1 MGIVHRVVGPLL
13 LLGGAA
19 FLAAFAIGVATGAVG
34 AKELPWLLLG
44 ATFLAVSAYVRAR
57 LPDHVVANWFAIVG
71 AGFGLIQ
78 ALDGALTVLGAR
90 PDRASELAVVA
101 LAYHLGAVATVI
113 AAAHLLGLFPD
124 GQVATSYERRALGAL
139 WVLFVF
145 PLLAFVA
152 NPTIVLPLYHA
163 RPEVAN
169 PYVVDGLVPLEDVA
183 TAGLGLAPVA
193 FVVGVVLLVLR
204 YRRGTKDVRRQVR
217 WLLVPAILAG
227 FGGVLDTVLSATGSD
242 VLTRLVIDG
251 FWFVSL
257 LTLPLAIAVALL
269 RPELLDV
276 DRILRRSL
284 VYGSIWTLIAVAYV
298 VVAAAVGLAAG
309 QRLDVGTA
317 IVLTVVATLIF
328 QPMRRRLERLAD
340 RWVFGARADPAR
352 LVAGLG
358 ATLAETFDLDT
369 LLPHIEET
377 LEQGLGLRWVR
388 VRLGSDTG
396 PASRSGPASGTP
408 PAAQLTDGLAEGHDD
423 APALTVP
430 IVLGAELLG
439 HVECGPRSN
448 GTPLS
453 AEDEE
458 LVVTLARQAALAVRN
473 VKLTAELSERLQEVR
488 AQAAELERSRA
499 RLVRAQDTE
508 RRRIER
514 NIHDGVQQDL
524 VALLGQSGRIR
535 AQLARDPAAAAEL
548 LEGFQTGLQRVIS
561 ELRELAHG
569 IHPTLL
575 TDRGLLE
582 AVEALAARSSI
593 PVTVRADPSLRGLRF
608 AEEVEGAGYFTVAEA
623 LANVLKHARAAR
635 AEVSLQRSNGSL
647 RIEIHDDG
655 VGFDRT
661 RASGDG
667 LENLTE
673 RVAALGGRL
682 DVSSDGGG
690 TSVRA
695 ELEVAG
701 RSVAGD

>member
-1 MGIVHRVVGPLL
+1 MGISRRVVGPLL

-19 FLAAFAIGVATGAVG
+19 FLVAFVVGVATGTIG

-44 ATFLAVSAYVRAR
+44 ATFLAVSAYVRSR
-57 LPDHVVANWFAIVG
+57 LPGHTAASWFAVVG
-71 AGFGLIQ
+71 GWFGLIQ
-78 ALDGALTVLGAR
+78 ALDGALTVLASDPEAAR
-90 PDRASELAVVA
+90 ALAVTTM
-101 LAYHLGAVATVI
+101 AYHLASVAAVI
-113 AAAHLLGLFPD
+113 AVAHLLGLFPD
-124 GQVATSYERRALGAL
+124 GQVATRAERRALRVL

-145 PLLAFVA
+145 PPLAFVA
-152 NPTIVLPLYHA
+152 SPTIALPPYHDL
-163 RPEVAN
+163 PSVEN
-169 PYVVDGLVPLEDVA
+169 PYVVESLAPFADVA
-183 TAGLGLAPVA
+183 AVGLGVAPAA

-204 YRRGTKDVRRQVR
+204 YRRGTEDVRRRIR
-217 WLLVPAILAG
+217 WLLVPAIVAG
-227 FGGVLDTVLSATGSD
+227 FGGVLDIVTPVTGSD
-242 VLTRLVIDG
+242 AVARLVIDG
-251 FWFVSL
+251 FWLVSL

-298 VVAAAVGLAAG
+298 VVVAAFGLAAG

-317 IVLTVVATLIF
+317 IVLTVVATLVF

-340 RWVFGARADPAR
+340 RWVFGARVDPAR

-358 ATLAETFDLDT
+358 ATLAGTFDLDS

-388 VRLGSDTG
+388 VRLVSDTQPTG
-396 PASRSGPASGTP
+396 ATSERS
-408 PAAQLTDGLAEGHDD
+408 DD
-423 APALTVP
+423 APVLTVP
-430 IVLGAELLG
+430 IVLGAEPLG

-488 AQAAELERSRA
+488 AQAAELDRSRA
-499 RLVRAQDTE
+499 RLVRAQETE

-524 VALLGQSGRIR
+524 VALLSQSGRIR
-535 AQLARDPAAAAEL
+535 TQLARDPAGAAEL
-548 LEGFQTGLQRVIS
+548 LEGFQTGLQRVIT

-623 LANVLKHARAAR
+623 LANVLKHAQAAR
-635 AEVSLQRSNGSL
+635 AEVSLHRSNGSL
-647 RIEIHDDG
+647 RIEVHDDG
-655 VGFDRT
+655 VGFDGQ
-661 RASGDG
+661 RAGGDG

-682 DVSSDGGG
+682 DVTSNGGG
-690 TSVRA
+690 TIVRA
-695 ELEVAG
+695 ELQVAG
-701 RSVAGD
+701 PSVTRG